1 MITEEP
7 PMLVMLCGIPTS
19 GKTTFLT
26 KNLYE
31 SDTSKSF
38 VTLSTDNYIEL
49 EAIKQGLTY
58 NVLFESLVD
67 KASAKLELDLKSAI
81 QRDAN
86 IVWDQTNLTPKARKR
101 KLSKIPAHY
110 NKIAVWFEVSLEEAL
125 VRNQQ
130 RPGKVIPEA
139 VLRNMHSC
147 FVPPTKEEGFD
158 SIISP
163 EHSFYLLND
172 DVRY

>member
-1 MITEEP
+1 MTTEEP
-7 PMLVMLCGIPTS
+7 PLLVMLCGIPTS

-31 SDTSKSF
+31 SDTCKDF

-49 EAIKQGLTY
+49 EALKQGSTY
-58 NVLFESLVD
+58 DELFESLVD

-81 QRDAN
+81 KRNAN
-86 IVWDQTNLTPKARKR
+86 IVWDQTNLTPKTRRR
-101 KLSKIPAHY
+101 KLSKIPTHY

-125 VRNQQ
+125 ERNKQ
-130 RPGKVIPEA
+130 RNGKLIPES
-139 VLRNMHSC
+139 VLKSMYSC
-147 FVPPTKEEGFD
+147 FTPPTKEEGFD

-172 DVRY
+172 NVCY